1 MHADLRDSLAN
12 VADLRLIAAFADDR
26 LGFPEENVLRVF
38 FPDIHLITEKRRQEG
53 KFKFAS
59 NYPDLLTAV
68 AKEVKK
74 LKVKCAKADQTLL
87 AYHIGDLL
95 DLWRE
100 TSALDQLGNAASSIE
115 DDFPALIRA
124 LTDPKLE
131 AQFLLGNH

>member
-74 LKVKCAKADQTLL
+74 LKSLKISPHILL
-87 AYHIGDLL
+87 EEALL
-95 DLWRE
+95 LYFIKKE
-100 TSALDQLGNAASSIE
+100 HN
-115 DDFPALIRA
+115 
-124 LTDPKLE
+124 
-131 AQFLLGNH
+131 